1 METCPPWIKKVV
13 WAQHSDFSCNTEK
26 TDIFIQISALCSPIS
41 LSLSTSIFIYF
52 LEQSTPLPFFGFFF
66 HWFFP
71 CPFTILLKWNMNL
84 AMFKIELDLE
94 SDDIWTGLKLD
105 KINSSF
111 SRLGKDID
119 LFREVWGLI
128 YDFKQNRMCLPE
140 FCAVFGI
147 LSHCRRILYPT
158 TQWGPVLRAL
168 IQSSYFTWD
177 IF

>member
-1 METCPPWIKKVV
+1 MVISHVIQREQTFSYKFLLFLVLFLYHSQPPLE
-13 WAQHSDFSCNTEK
+13 QT
-26 TDIFIQISALCSPIS
+26 
-41 LSLSTSIFIYF
+41 F
-52 LEQSTPLPFFGFFF
+52 LKQSTPLPFFGVFF

-84 AMFKIELDLE
+84 VMFKIELDLE
-94 SDDIWTGLKLD
+94 SDDIWTDFKLD
-105 KINSSF
+105 KINSLF

-128 YDFKQNRMCLPE
+128 YDFKQNRMCLQE

-147 LSHCRRILYPT
+147 LTHCRRILYPT

-168 IQSSYFTWD
+168 IQSSYFTWY